1 VSFRFLADENIDS
14 DIVQGLRSREPAI
27 DILDVKTAGLR
38 RASDPDLLEIA
49 AEQGRILITY
59 DRNTITRHFYDRLAA
74 GKSSPGVFIVPTFA
88 AHCEAKH
95 VTKEVQCIVPV
106 LRADAQP
113 LDAFDL
119 HTGS

>member
-59 DRNTITRHFYDRLAA
+59 DRNTVTRHFYDRLAA
-74 GKSSPGVFIVPTFA
+74 GKSSPGVFIVP
-88 AHCEAKH
+88 KGPGR
-95 VTKEVQCIVPV
+95 IG
-106 LRADAQP
+106 DAIEWLLLVWGASHP
-113 LDAFDL
+113 DEWRDRIEYIA
-119 HTGS
+119 TR

>member
-1 VSFRFLADENIDS
+1 LADENIDS

-59 DRNTITRHFYDRLAA
+59 DRNTITRHFYDTFVVRAFPGNLIPISACRA
-74 GKSSPGVFIVPTFA
+74 CHSMYHPSS
-88 AHCEAKH
+88 
-95 VTKEVQCIVPV
+95 
-106 LRADAQP
+106 
-113 LDAFDL
+113 
-119 HTGS
+119 